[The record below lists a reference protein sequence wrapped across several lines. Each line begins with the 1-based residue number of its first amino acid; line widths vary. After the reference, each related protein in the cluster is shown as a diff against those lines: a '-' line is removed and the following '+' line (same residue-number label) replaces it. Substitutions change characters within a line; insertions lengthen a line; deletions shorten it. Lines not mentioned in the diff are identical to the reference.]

1 MKSSFIAL
9 MLVALLAIP
18 SILSAQASFTSMK
31 TVEPATAKAGDVI
44 SAAGENLDKDTV
56 ADVLLTDGKSD
67 VHVQITEQTAAA
79 IKFKLPDTVKAGRYS
94 LVLRTTTS
102 PPREYQQPVKITVE

>member
-1 MKSSFIAL
+1 MKSFFIAL

-18 SILSAQASFTSMK
+18 SILSAQASFPSMK